1 MTLLFFFAKFTIPY
15 MKQKSVLAKG
25 EIMIERVTAVDLRH
39 VETKIIM
46 TEDKMFRERE
56 YCKKVGNQR
65 RNHISEKQIT
75 ENAVSKTGG
84 LVKLSFLLYL

>member
-46 TEDKMFRERE
+46 TEDKIFRERE
-56 YCKKVGNQR
+56 YYKKLEIREEIIYLRNKLQKMQFQR
-65 RNHISEKQIT
+65 QE
-75 ENAVSKTGG
+75 G
-84 LVKLSFLLYL
+84 

>member
-56 YCKKVGNQR
+56 YCKKLEIREKIIYLRNKLQKMQFQR
-65 RNHISEKQIT
+65 QE
-75 ENAVSKTGG
+75 G
-84 LVKLSFLLYL
+84 

>member
-39 VETKIIM
+39 VETKIIT

-56 YCKKVGNQR
+56 YCKKLEIREEIIYLRNKLQKMQFQR
-65 RNHISEKQIT
+65 QE
-75 ENAVSKTGG
+75 G
-84 LVKLSFLLYL
+84 

>member
-25 EIMIERVTAVDLRH
+25 EIMRERVTAEDLRH

-46 TEDKMFRERE
+46 TEVLCSNR
-56 YCKKVGNQR
+56 Y
-65 RNHISEKQIT
+65 HWISL
-75 ENAVSKTGG
+75 A
-84 LVKLSFLLYL
+84 

>member
-1 MTLLFFFAKFTIPY
+1 MTLLFFLAKFTIPY

-56 YCKKVGNQR
+56 YCKKLEIREEIIYLRNKLQKMQFQR
-65 RNHISEKQIT
+65 QE
-75 ENAVSKTGG
+75 G
-84 LVKLSFLLYL
+84 

>member
-15 MKQKSVLAKG
+15 MKQKSVLAKR

-56 YCKKVGNQR
+56 YCKKLEIREEIIYLRNKLQKMQFQR
-65 RNHISEKQIT
+65 QE
-75 ENAVSKTGG
+75 G
-84 LVKLSFLLYL
+84 

>member
-25 EIMIERVTAVDLRH
+25 EIMIEWVTAVDLRH

-56 YCKKVGNQR
+56 NIVKSWK
-65 RNHISEKQIT
+65 SEKKSYI
-75 ENAVSKTGG
+75 
-84 LVKLSFLLYL
+84 

>member
-25 EIMIERVTAVDLRH
+25 EIMRERVTAEDLRH

-46 TEDKMFRERE
+46 TEDSMFRERE
-56 YCKKVGNQR
+56 YCKKLEIREEIIYLRNKLQKMQFQR
-65 RNHISEKQIT
+65 QE
-75 ENAVSKTGG
+75 G
-84 LVKLSFLLYL
+84 